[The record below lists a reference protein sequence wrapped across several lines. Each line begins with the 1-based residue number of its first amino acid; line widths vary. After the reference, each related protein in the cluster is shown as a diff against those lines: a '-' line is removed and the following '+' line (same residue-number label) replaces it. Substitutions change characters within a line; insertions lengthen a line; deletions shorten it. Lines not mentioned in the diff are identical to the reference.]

1 MNFIEYW
8 DEELEEMNKNKRG
21 SPFEFPQSF
30 IEYTAFLKIVF
41 NLPILWSPTP
51 YRQLQGVLRK
61 LSPYITGLKS

>member
-1 MNFIEYW
+1 MDFIEYW

-41 NLPILWSPTP
+41 NLP
-51 YRQLQGVLRK
+51 YYGVPHHTDSCRVF
-61 LSPYITGLKS
+61 